1 MELLPLSENHEKV
14 EKQNQLMAKKIK
26 EQEGKVTKEKEK
38 SEKAQKIYQTQSLSA
53 LTYIEPHIYIQIFPL
68 IQSLLRFS
76 QF

>member
-1 MELLPLSENHEKV
+1 ME
-14 EKQNQLMAKKIK
+14 KKNLK
-26 EQEGKVTKEKEK
+26 EQEGKVMKEKEK